1 VEQQFGSLQIGDN
14 VVETGMRDDVKAPA
28 RRVLIVDDETNMQ
41 VVLSAAF
48 EDAGFATGTASTGE
62 EAIRALTQTDY
73 DLMLLDLKL
82 PDMTGIDVF
91 RHAREASPGT
101 IVIMITAYSSV
112 ETAIEAMKMGA
123 YDYITKPF
131 NLEKLLM
138 IAGNAID
145 ARRCARIDSGSS
157 AGLLP
162 STRLVRGGLERN
174 AMRGDTAKAGSAV
187 AFHGGKAAGTLS
199 QADWALS
206 GIELV
211 AEDEDF
217 DGVVGVTPQM
227 RQLMEMS
234 RDIAP
239 TNATVLIYGE
249 SGTGKELVADYIHK
263 KSLRAGRPFIK
274 VNCAAIPEPLLESE
288 LFGHEK
294 GAFTHAISRR
304 LGRFELADK
313 GSILLDEV
321 GEMSNA
327 MQAKLLRVL
336 QEKEFERVGGTE
348 TIKVDVRV
356 IAATNQNLKEAVLRG
371 DFREDL
377 YYRLSVVPLFLPP
390 LRDRKRDIP
399 LLCARFID
407 KYNKEFGREV
417 SGVSPKVLEMF
428 AEYDWPGNIRE
439 LQNAMERAVLLSR
452 SDVLTPDDF
461 HLGMDPAEII
471 SLGTGV
477 TCRSCANSRLA
488 GRNWDGSGADMVSDG
503 ADGYIEILDE
513 NGSPLSLEEMEKR
526 HIKAV
531 LDQFNWNKTQ
541 AAQALNITRRTLLNK
556 INKYDL

>member
-1 VEQQFGSLQIGDN
+1 
-14 VVETGMRDDVKAPA
+14 
-28 RRVLIVDDETNMQ
+28 
-41 VVLSAAF
+41 
-48 EDAGFATGTASTGE
+48 
-62 EAIRALTQTDY
+62 
-73 DLMLLDLKL
+73 MLLDLKL

-157 AGLLP
+157 AGPLP
-162 STRLVRGGLERN
+162 SARLVRGGLERN
-174 AMRGDTAKAGSAV
+174 AMHGDAAEAGSAV
-187 AFHGGKAAGTLS
+187 AFRGGRAAGTLRHD
-199 QADWALS
+199 DWALS

-217 DGVVGVTPQM
+217 DGGVVGVTPQM

-321 GEMSNA
+321 GEMSHA

-336 QEKEFERVGGTE
+336 QEKEFERVGGGTE

-371 DFREDL
+371 ASFGKISTIDC
-377 YYRLSVVPLFLPP
+377 RLCLF
-390 LRDRKRDIP
+390 
-399 LLCARFID
+399 
-407 KYNKEFGREV
+407 
-417 SGVSPKVLEMF
+417 S
-428 AEYDWPGNIRE
+428 
-439 LQNAMERAVLLSR
+439 
-452 SDVLTPDDF
+452 
-461 HLGMDPAEII
+461 
-471 SLGTGV
+471 
-477 TCRSCANSRLA
+477 
-488 GRNWDGSGADMVSDG
+488 
-503 ADGYIEILDE
+503 
-513 NGSPLSLEEMEKR
+513 SPL
-526 HIKAV
+526 
-531 LDQFNWNKTQ
+531 
-541 AAQALNITRRTLLNK
+541 TRSEA
-556 INKYDL
+556 